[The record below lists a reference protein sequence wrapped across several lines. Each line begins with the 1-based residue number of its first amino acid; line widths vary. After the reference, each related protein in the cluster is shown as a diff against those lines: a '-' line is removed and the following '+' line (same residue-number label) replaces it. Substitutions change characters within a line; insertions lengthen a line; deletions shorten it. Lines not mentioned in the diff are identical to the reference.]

1 MSEIESSEERLQKDL
16 AHYRRVICYMEANA
30 PIKVLCLPKPIE
42 NALTN
47 AGCLRIY
54 DLIDRDFRK
63 IKGLGDRR
71 IDLLTSRLDE
81 FLSVSI

>member
-1 MSEIESSEERLQKDL
+1 MSEIENSEERLKKDL
-16 AHYRRVICYMEANA
+16 AHYRRVIFYMESNV

-42 NALTN
+42 NVLTK

-54 DLIDRDFRK
+54 DLINRDFRK

-81 FLSVSI
+81 FLSISI